1 MTSFTEA
8 SFDRERWPNFS
19 FGELKCSHTGACVM
33 DESFLDRLQSLRD
46 AVGSLVISSGYRSES
61 HPVEAAKDRP
71 GTHTM
76 GRAVDV
82 VCRGE
87 RAYQVLGMALEL
99 GFTGIGVDQGGDD
112 HGRFLHLDDLGNVE
126 YHGPRPTVWSY

>member
-1 MTSFTEA
+1 
-8 SFDRERWPNFS
+8 
-19 FGELKCSHTGACVM
+19 M
-33 DESFLDRLQSLRD
+33 DESFLDRLQRLRD
-46 AVGSLVISSGYRSES
+46 VVGLLVISSGYRSET
-61 HPVEAAKDRP
+61 HPVERDKDRP
-71 GTHTM
+71 GAHTM

-87 RAYQVLGMALEL
+87 RAYQVLGNALEL

-112 HGRFLHLDDLGNVE
+112 HGRFLHLDDLGNIE

>member
-1 MTSFTEA
+1 
-8 SFDRERWPNFS
+8 
-19 FGELKCSHTGACVM
+19 M
-33 DESFLDRLQSLRD
+33 DESFLDRLQALRD

-112 HGRFLHLDDLGNVE
+112 HERFLHLDDLGNVE